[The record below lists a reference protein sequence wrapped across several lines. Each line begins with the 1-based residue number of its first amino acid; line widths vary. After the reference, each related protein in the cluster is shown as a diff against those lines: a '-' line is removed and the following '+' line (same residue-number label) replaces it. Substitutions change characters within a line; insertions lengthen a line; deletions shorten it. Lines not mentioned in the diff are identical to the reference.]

1 MRLIFALQQSDS
13 PYNQQIIDISWLE
26 FSSSLI
32 LIALTFF
39 LSFTLKL
46 QIEKS
51 LLFASFRAA
60 VQLLAVGLFFTA
72 IFDHGFSEL
81 WSWLWVLF
89 MILLATTIIRRRVPS
104 VRGLSPVALLA
115 ILSSVALVIGVI
127 FLLSVIEY
135 TPINIVVISG
145 ITIGNI
151 VPSAVL
157 AVQQLNLQIINR
169 RSEVESLLSLGADKK
184 L

>member
-26 FSSSLI
+26 FSASLI

-60 VQLLAVGLFFTA
+60 VQLLAVGFFLY
-72 IFDHGFSEL
+72 S
-81 WSWLWVLF
+81 
-89 MILLATTIIRRRVPS
+89 
-104 VRGLSPVALLA
+104 
-115 ILSSVALVIGVI
+115 
-127 FLLSVIEY
+127 
-135 TPINIVVISG
+135 NI
-145 ITIGNI
+145 
-151 VPSAVL
+151 
-157 AVQQLNLQIINR
+157 
-169 RSEVESLLSLGADKK
+169 
-184 L
+184 